1 MSLGSNFPA
10 YVFSL
15 VSVGLKNTFAPKC
28 GLDKMF
34 ASAPETTLID
44 CVGFVAACAEST
56 VLVSSGALRSPGLLN
71 ALAALSR
78 TATADELSRFA
89 DAVGSRVYLLG
100 KPWGQAEDDLDKL
113 PAEDLER
120 DSVNATDSAVQSNM
134 KKYLVLVLMVTV
146 HCTIR
151 NFFVLDMGNLLKY
164 LVLVLM
170 VTVHC
175 TIRNFFVLDM
185 GNLLKYLVLGLMV
198 TVHCTIRN
206 FSVLDMGNLL
216 KN

>member
-1 MSLGSNFPA
+1 RDSDLPASAGIRERFPTHELWA
-10 YVFSL
+10 LMGQASEEFQKANPSGATPGPWNYWVL
-15 VSVGLKNTFAPKC
+15 PL
-28 GLDKMF
+28 LQE

-113 PAEDLER
+113 PAEDSTPAASGGYVVAN
-120 DSVNATDSAVQSNM
+120 DA
-134 KKYLVLVLMVTV
+134 
-146 HCTIR
+146 
-151 NFFVLDMGNLLKY
+151 G
-164 LVLVLM
+164 
-170 VTVHC
+170 
-175 TIRNFFVLDM
+175 
-185 GNLLKYLVLGLMV
+185 
-198 TVHCTIRN
+198 
-206 FSVLDMGNLL
+206 
-216 KN
+216 